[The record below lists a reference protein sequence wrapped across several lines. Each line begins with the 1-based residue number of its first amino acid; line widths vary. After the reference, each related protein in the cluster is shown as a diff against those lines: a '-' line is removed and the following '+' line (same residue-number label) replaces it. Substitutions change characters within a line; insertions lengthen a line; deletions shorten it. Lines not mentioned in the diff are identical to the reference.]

1 MQVVIVGVGALGS
14 HVLLLARNWDV
25 DLKVID
31 FDRVEQKNTQAQ
43 MHTRMSLRHNKA
55 QAAQKAMQGMFGR
68 KIEAVPHKLT
78 KDNVEQVLGSAA
90 LVLDCTDN
98 IAARTVIQTYVNSAA
113 TFPDR
118 IECLHGSLSASGDFA
133 RVMWTEHFV
142 PDAES
147 GDGATCEDGEQL
159 PFFALAGAHIAQEA
173 QRFLKDGTK
182 RSLQITPTSVQRL
195 F

>member
-1 MQVVIVGVGALGS
+1 MAQKLVVIVGLGALGS
-14 HVLLLARNWDV
+14 EVITFARNWDV
-25 DLKVID
+25 RFKVVD

-55 QAAQKAMQGMFGR
+55 QAIQKAMQGMWGL
-68 KIEAVPHKLT
+68 KVEAVPHKLT
-78 KDNVEQVLGSAA
+78 VENAEA
-90 LVLDCTDN
+90 LLRDATLIIDCTDN
-98 IAARTVIQTYVNSAA
+98 IAAREVIQQAA
-113 TFPDR
+113 SDFAV
-118 IECLHGSLSASGDFA
+118 ECLHGSLSAAGDFA
-133 RVMWTEHFV
+133 RVMWTEHFT

-159 PFFALAGAHIAQEA
+159 PFFALAAAHVAQEA

-195 F
+195 H